1 MAMLKSP
8 KSVASARNVG
18 SVFFPQRDVLSIGAE
33 TFSPGVKTKAVIV
46 ATETK
51 SYKRAEIVLDKVGE
65 IKMSSRHIGRMAM
78 DVGQQLLDRQRGRA
92 ELLACKKLPVEVENV
107 PSLAVVSMDGGRIRT
122 RQQECGSGTHEPR
135 WRESKNA
142 LFLRMHSDIHENDPC
157 PELPAFLQNRRYV
170 RKLVLEMS
178 GSTDGVEEPPDE
190 EIQEENNSKYDPP
203 ERLMR
208 TCLSSLDCSKTFG
221 PLMAAEAHRK
231 GFFQASR
238 QAFIGDGMK
247 CNWTIQKKH
256 FPTFTPIVDLM
267 HAVSYLYH
275 AAVAIGETEDF
286 GWGLCLEWTRACWQ
300 GRVGDV
306 IAEMS
311 DWLSQQS
318 KVTAAILDDDPRR
331 IVQRAL
337 TYLTNNRSR
346 MNYPAYRKQ
355 GLPLTSALMESLIKE
370 INWRVKGTEK
380 FWNDPGGANPILALK
395 AASLCDDDRIDKF
408 LSDQ

>member
-1 MAMLKSP
+1 
-8 KSVASARNVG
+8 
-18 SVFFPQRDVLSIGAE
+18 VLSIGVE

-65 IKMSSRHIGRMAM
+65 ITMSSRHIGRIAK
-78 DVGQQLLDRQRGRA
+78 DVGQQILDKQRERV
-92 ELLACKKLPVEVENV
+92 ELLARKKLPVEVENV

-122 RQQECGSGTHEPR
+122 RQENCGSGTHEPR

-142 LFLRMHSDIHENDPC
+142 LFLRMHSDIQENDPC
-157 PELPAFLQNRRYV
+157 PELPGFLTNRRYV

-178 GSTDGVEEPPDE
+178 GSADGVEEPPDE
-190 EIQEENNSKYDPP
+190 EVQEENHTKYDPP
-203 ERLMR
+203 QRLMR
-208 TCLSSLDCSKTFG
+208 TCLSSLDDSKTFG
-221 PLMAAEAHRK
+221 FLMAAEAHRK
-231 GFFQASR
+231 GYFQAAR

-256 FPTFTPIVDLM
+256 FPTFTPIVDIM

-275 AAVAIGETEDF
+275 TAVAIGETEDF

-300 GRVGDV
+300 GRVADV
-306 IAEMS
+306 TEEMTT
-311 DWLSQQS
+311 WLSQQP
-318 KVTAAILDDDPRR
+318 KMPDDVAEDDPRR
-331 IVQRAL
+331 IVQKAI

-380 FWNDPGGANPILALK
+380 FWNDPGGANAILALK

-408 LSDQ
+408 LSTQ